1 MDVASFDTGL
11 LTTTIERALR
21 RGGDFAEIFVEDRE
35 SLGLRLEDG
44 RIEQTSG
51 GRETGAAVRLL
62 SGERTYYAYSDAVD
76 EAGLTAAA
84 DAVAA
89 AVSVGGQGSDIID
102 LGAVRADPGKNP
114 VLDPPG
120 EVSTA
125 HKAELVRTGDEAAR
139 AVSDEIVQAIVGY
152 GDTRQRVL
160 IANSLGDLVFDDRT
174 RTRFTAQVVARRGE
188 VIQTGHETVGGS
200 AGFELVDEDIARRV
214 ARTAA
219 EKARVM
225 LASRPAPSGPMPV
238 VLANG
243 FGGTLFHEACGHGLE
258 ADAIAKGASIYAGKM
273 GEVVAAPMV
282 SAYDEG
288 SITNGWGS
296 QAFDDEGVP
305 TQKTLVI
312 EEGRLT
318 GYLYDR
324 LRARE
329 AGAAPTGN
337 GRRQSFRHVPI
348 PRMTTTYIAPGDAD
362 RRRDHRR
369 HAEGL
374 LREEPGRWAG
384 GAGQRQL
391 RLRRRRGLPHRGR
404 QDHDAAPRGHSRR
417 QRHRHPH
424 EDRHDRRRLRR
435 QDRHLR
441 QGRPGGAGGHWSG
454 HASHR
459 GDDGGR
465 DGLMF
470 DILDAVLERA
480 RRGAR
485 QTLKCSASAPPR
497 TASRCTGRRS
507 SSSPRRSVAAWACV
521 CSAAGPWVTR
531 TPRT

>member
-1 MDVASFDTGL
+1 
-11 LTTTIERALR
+11 LR
-21 RGGDFAEIFVEDRE
+21 RGGDFAEVFVEDRE

-89 AVSVGGQGSDIID
+89 AVRAGAEGPEIVD
-102 LGAVRADPGKNP
+102 LGPVLSDPDKNP
-114 VLDPPG
+114 VRTPPG
-120 EVSTA
+120 EVA
-125 HKAELVRTGDEAAR
+125 IARKAVLVRAGDEAAR
-139 AVSDEIVQAIVGY
+139 AASSEIVQAIMGY

-160 IANSLGDLVFDDRT
+160 IANSLGDLVSDDRT
-174 RTRFTAQVVARRGE
+174 RTRFTAQVVARRGD

-200 AGFELVDEDIARRV
+200 AGFELVDEEIARRV
-214 ARTAA
+214 AVTAA
-219 EKARVM
+219 EKARIM
-225 LASRPAPSGPMPV
+225 LDSRPAPVGAMPV

-258 ADAIAKGASIYAGKM
+258 ADAIAKGASIYEGKL
-273 GEVVAAPMV
+273 GEVVATPIV

-329 AGAAPTGN
+329 AGASPTGN

-348 PRMTTTYIAPGDAD
+348 PRMTTTYIAPGDAAPD
-362 RRRDHRR
+362 DIIAATPRGFYAKSLAGGQVEPASGNFVFGV
-369 HAEGL
+369 AEGYL
-374 LREEPGRWAG
+374 IEDGRITTPLR
-384 GAGQRQL
+384 GATLVGN
-391 RLRRRRGLPHRGR
+391 GI
-404 QDHDAAPRGHSRR
+404 
-417 QRHRHPH
+417 
-424 EDRHDRRRLRR
+424 
-435 QDRHLR
+435 
-441 QGRPGGAGGHWSG
+441 
-454 HASHR
+454 
-459 GDDGGR
+459 
-465 DGLMF
+465 
-470 DILDAVLERA
+470 DILMKIDMIAGDFDVKTGICGKDGQGVPVGTGQA
-480 RRGAR
+480 
-485 QTLKCSASAPPR
+485 TLRIAEM
-497 TASRCTGRRS
+497 TVGGTG
-507 SSSPRRSVAAWACV
+507 
-521 CSAAGPWVTR
+521 
-531 TPRT
+531 

>member
-11 LTTTIERALR
+11 LRATIERALR
-21 RGGDFAEIFVEDRE
+21 RGGDFAEVFVEDRE

-89 AVSVGGQGSDIID
+89 AVSAGEHGPGIID
-102 LGAVRADPGKNP
+102 LGPVRSDPGKNP

-125 HKAELVRTGDEAAR
+125 HKAELVRAGDEAAR
-139 AVSDEIVQAIVGY
+139 AVSEEIVQAIVGY

-160 IANSLGDLVFDDRT
+160 IANSLGDLVLDDRT
-174 RTRFTAQVVARRGE
+174 RTRFTTQVVARRGD

-200 AGFELVDEDIARRV
+200 AGFELVDEQIARGV

-225 LASRPAPSGPMPV
+225 LDSKPAPVGAMPV

-273 GEVVAAPMV
+273 GEVVAAPIV

-288 SITNGWGS
+288 SLKNGWGS

-312 EEGRLT
+312 QEGRLT

-348 PRMTTTYIAPGDAD
+348 PRMTTTYIAPGDMDPDDIIAATP
-362 RRRDHRR
+362 RGFYAKSLAGGQVEPASGNFVFGV
-369 HAEGL
+369 AEGYL
-374 LREEPGRWAG
+374 IEDGRITTPLR
-384 GAGQRQL
+384 GATLVGN
-391 RLRRRRGLPHRGR
+391 GI
-404 QDHDAAPRGHSRR
+404 
-417 QRHRHPH
+417 
-424 EDRHDRRRLRR
+424 
-435 QDRHLR
+435 
-441 QGRPGGAGGHWSG
+441 
-454 HASHR
+454 
-459 GDDGGR
+459 
-465 DGLMF
+465 
-470 DILDAVLERA
+470 DILMKIDMIAGDFDVKTGICGKDGQGVPVGTGQA
-480 RRGAR
+480 
-485 QTLKCSASAPPR
+485 TLRIAEM
-497 TASRCTGRRS
+497 TVGGTG
-507 SSSPRRSVAAWACV
+507 
-521 CSAAGPWVTR
+521 
-531 TPRT
+531 